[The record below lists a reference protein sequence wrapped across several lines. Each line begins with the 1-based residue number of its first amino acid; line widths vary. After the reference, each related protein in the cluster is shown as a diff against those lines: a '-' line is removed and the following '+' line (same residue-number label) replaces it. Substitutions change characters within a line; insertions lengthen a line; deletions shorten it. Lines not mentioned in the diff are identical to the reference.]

1 MLELPPLSLY
11 VHVPWCIKK
20 CPYCDFNSHEQSGEL
35 PEADYISALCSDLDS
50 ELDQVQGR
58 QISSIFI
65 GGGTPSLFGAE
76 SFATLLQH
84 IDQRIGIADGA
95 EITLEANPGTVEA
108 LRFRDYR
115 LAGIN
120 RLSLGIQSFSADSL
134 KRLGRIHDDEQARQ
148 AVAIARRA
156 GFDNLNLDLMHGLPE
171 QNTEQALFDLET
183 ALAFE
188 PEHLSWYQLTIEPN
202 TVFYRYTPALPDDEQ
217 IDGIQEQGKAL
228 LEQRGYLQY
237 EVSAYARDGRES
249 THNLNYWQFGDY
261 LGIGAGAHGKI
272 TNLVQGSIYRSRK
285 KKQPTHYLQ
294 SDAAR
299 LAERSAISGDEL
311 PLEYLLNSLRLRAG
325 FSAAQFEAR
334 TGLAFSTIGKRVDYL
349 RERGLL
355 DADPTHITTS
365 ERGYQLLNS
374 VLEEFMA

>member
-11 VHVPWCIKK
+11 VHIPWCVKK
-20 CPYCDFNSHEQSGEL
+20 CPYCDFNSHEQSGEM
-35 PEADYISALCSDLDS
+35 PEAEYVAALCSDLDS
-50 ELDQVQGR
+50 ELEHVQQR

-65 GGGTPSLFGAE
+65 GGGTPSLFSAE
-76 SFATLLQH
+76 SFAALLAH
-84 IDQRIGIADGA
+84 IDQRIGIASTA
-95 EITLEANPGTVEA
+95 EITLEANPGTAEA

-120 RLSLGIQSFSADSL
+120 RLSLGIQSFNADSL

-171 QNTEQALFDLET
+171 QSPDQALFDLET
-183 ALAFE
+183 AIAFE

-202 TVFYRYTPALPDDEQ
+202 TVFYRYTPPLPDEEQ
-217 IDGIQEQGKAL
+217 VGNIQDQCRDL
-228 LEQRGYLQY
+228 LQQRGYHQY
-237 EVSAYARDGRES
+237 EVSAYARTDRES
-249 THNLNYWQFGDY
+249 AHNLNYWQFGDY
-261 LGIGAGAHGKI
+261 LGIGAGAHGKV
-272 TNLVQGSIYRSRK
+272 TDLAHGRIYRHRK
-285 KKQPTHYLQ
+285 KKQPGHYLL
-294 SDAAR
+294 SSATR
-299 LAERSAISGDEL
+299 LAERSEIAVADL

-325 FSAAQFEAR
+325 FTQAQFEAR
-334 TGLAFSTIGKRVDYL
+334 TGLAFSSIGKRVEYL
-349 RERGLL
+349 REQGLL
-355 DADPTHITTS
+355 DADPARITTS

>member
-65 GGGTPSLFGAE
+65 GGGTPSLFGRRILCHVAE
-76 SFATLLQH
+76 H

-156 GFDNLNLDLMHGLPE
+156 GFDHLNLDLMHGSG
-171 QNTEQALFDLET
+171 TEHRTGAVRSGNR
-183 ALAFE
+183 AGFE

-228 LEQRGYLQY
+228 LEQRGYRQY
-237 EVSAYARDGRES
+237 EVSAYARGGRES

-285 KKQPTHYLQ
+285 KKQPAHYLQ

-299 LAERSAISGDEL
+299 LAERSASAAMNCRWNTCL
-311 PLEYLLNSLRLRAG
+311 TACACAPAFRLR
-325 FSAAQFEAR
+325 S
-334 TGLAFSTIGKRVDYL
+334 LKRVP
-349 RERGLL
+349 GLL
-355 DADPTHITTS
+355 LALS
-365 ERGYQLLNS
+365 EN
-374 VLEEFMA
+374 A